1 MHGSDDLLS
10 LRTTLCETM
19 KRFGIHGVVTGAF
32 YRRRRRGRVAVLAR
46 ENHVDRAARVRG
58 VPAVKPFEKFWVFD
72 FVQERADV
80 ICMT

>member
-1 MHGSDDLLS
+1 MQRL
-10 LRTTLCETM
+10 
-19 KRFGIHGVVTGAF
+19 GIIGVNTGAL

-58 VPAVKPFEKFWVFD
+58 VLAVKSFEKFWGFD